1 MPKHA
6 LRPYGHE
13 KELHLEPQGA
23 IVKLLNSFRY
33 SFLKTRTF
41 KSTILN
47 LIQSLMASIRE
58 VATGFFVGILLL
70 CGLFATLF
78 IYQRHWDELSQLPI
92 IKGLTEVYQDGL
104 AKIGTLGEGT
114 IQRFYADQLTLG
126 TDVSIR
132 KENDPQGAPE
142 TDGAGFTKNNQLI
155 VYTSWDKENI
165 TAKLRQKGFSG
176 RKLKNAQRFVNYI
189 DQHQAVA
196 MRDMQLHKVLASIK
210 LAQALLES
218 NAGSSGLATASN
230 NQFGIKA
237 LPSSGARKK
246 IKRKEFKYLRDDEF
260 IFRPPAVGVFNM
272 HDDHHYDRFEKYK
285 TVGDSYAR
293 HTQLLTRPCSTG
305 NKGCYSWIWSTFK
318 VGRKPVD
325 LSQMAKVYQKMSGY
339 KAGDFFNG
347 KTKVPYYA
355 AAAAGLKMAG
365 YATSRRYHQKL
376 AYLIETYE
384 LWRLDSDLMAALE
397 RSSTARNEE

>member
-1 MPKHA
+1 M
-6 LRPYGHE
+6 
-13 KELHLEPQGA
+13 
-23 IVKLLNSFRY
+23 
-33 SFLKTRTF
+33 
-41 KSTILN
+41 N
-47 LIQSLMASIRE
+47 LIRGLIASIRE
-58 VATGFFVGILLL
+58 VATGFFVGMLLF

-92 IKGLTEVYQDGL
+92 IKGLTEVYQDGV
-104 AKIGTLGEGT
+104 AKLETIGEGT
-114 IQRFYADQLTLG
+114 IQRFYADELSIG
-126 TDVSIR
+126 GDVSIR
-132 KENDPQGAPE
+132 AMNEQEELEAKAS
-142 TDGAGFTKNNQLI
+142 AAFTKNDQLI
-155 VYTSWDKENI
+155 VYTSWDKESI
-165 TAKLRQKGFSG
+165 TAKLRKKGFSG
-176 RKLKNAQRFVNYI
+176 KKLKNAQRFVDYI
-189 DQHQAVA
+189 DQHQAIA
-196 MRDMQLHKVLASIK
+196 MRDMQQHKVLASIK

-218 NAGSSGLATASN
+218 NAGASGLATASN

-260 IFRPPAVGVFNM
+260 IFRPPAIGVFNM
-272 HDDHHYDRFEKYK
+272 HDDHHYDRFEKYE

-318 VGRKPVD
+318 VGREAVD
-325 LSQMAKVYQKMSGY
+325 LSQMAKVYQKKSGY
-339 KAGDFFNG
+339 KAADFFNG
-347 KTKVPYYA
+347 QTKVPYYA

-384 LWRLDSDLMAALE
+384 LWRLDADLLAALE
-397 RSSTARNEE
+397 RSAAIRNEE

>member
-1 MPKHA
+1 M
-6 LRPYGHE
+6 
-13 KELHLEPQGA
+13 
-23 IVKLLNSFRY
+23 
-33 SFLKTRTF
+33 
-41 KSTILN
+41 N
-47 LIQSLMASIRE
+47 LIRALIASIRE
-58 VATGFFVGILLL
+58 VATGFFVGMLLF

-92 IKGLTEVYQDGL
+92 IKGLTEVYQDGI
-104 AKIGTLGEGT
+104 AKIETLGEGT
-114 IQRFYADQLTLG
+114 IQRFYADELPLG
-126 TDVSIR
+126 SDVSIR
-132 KENDPQGAPE
+132 TMDGEEELAAQI
-142 TDGAGFTKNNQLI
+142 GAGFTKNDQLI

-165 TAKLRQKGFSG
+165 TAKLRKKGFSG
-176 RKLKNAQRFVNYI
+176 RKLKNAQRFVDYI
-189 DQHQAVA
+189 DQHQAIA
-196 MRDMQLHKVLASIK
+196 MRDMQQHKVLASIK

-218 NAGSSGLATASN
+218 NAGASGLATASN

-260 IFRPPAVGVFNM
+260 IFRPPAIGVFNM

-318 VGRKPVD
+318 VGREAVD
-325 LSQMAKVYQKMSGY
+325 LSQMAKVYQKKSGY
-339 KAGDFFNG
+339 KAADFFNG
-347 KTKVPYYA
+347 QTKVPYYA

-384 LWRLDSDLMAALE
+384 LWRLDADLLAALE
-397 RSSTARNEE
+397 RSAAIRDKE

>member
-1 MPKHA
+1 M
-6 LRPYGHE
+6 
-13 KELHLEPQGA
+13 
-23 IVKLLNSFRY
+23 
-33 SFLKTRTF
+33 
-41 KSTILN
+41 N
-47 LIQSLMASIRE
+47 LIRGLIASIRE
-58 VATGFFVGILLL
+58 VATGFFVGMLLF

-92 IKGLTEVYQDGL
+92 IKGLTEVYQDGI
-104 AKIGTLGEGT
+104 AGIETLGEGT
-114 IQRFYADQLTLG
+114 IQRFYADELPLG
-126 TDVSIR
+126 NDVSLR
-132 KENDPQGAPE
+132 
-142 TDGAGFTKNNQLI
+142 TMDGRAELEAQASAGFTQNDQLI

-165 TAKLRQKGFSG
+165 TAKLREKGFSG
-176 RKLKNAQRFVNYI
+176 KKLKNAQRFVDYI
-189 DQHQAVA
+189 DQHQAIA
-196 MRDMQLHKVLASIK
+196 MRDMQQHKVLASIK

-218 NAGSSGLATASN
+218 NAGASGLATASN

-260 IFRPPAVGVFNM
+260 IFRPPAIGVFNM
-272 HDDHHYDRFEKYK
+272 HDDHHYDRFEKYE

-318 VGRKPVD
+318 VGREAVD
-325 LSQMAKVYQKMSGY
+325 LSEMAKVYQKKSGY
-339 KAGDFFNG
+339 KAVDFFNG
-347 KTKVPYYA
+347 QTKVPYYA

-384 LWRLDSDLMAALE
+384 LWRLDADLLAALE
-397 RSSTARNEE
+397 RNSAITTSSTTSSGRGSKQTSR